1 MGIIKKEMRRIL
13 IALVRFYQIV
23 ISPYFA
29 PSCRYTPTCSCYAIE
44 SIRCHGVFRGSWLA
58 IYRIGRCHPWCEGGY
73 DPVPSS
79 KATGCKVSDCHSKD
93 HKSIKHNPEIGQS
106 SENH

>member
-1 MGIIKKEMRRIL
+1 MGITKKEMRRLL
-13 IALVRFYQIV
+13 IALVRFYQMAV
-23 ISPYFA
+23 SPYFA
-29 PSCRYTPTCSCYAIE
+29 PSCRYTPTCSSYAIE
-44 SIRCHGVFRGSWLA
+44 AIRSHGIFRGSWLA

-79 KATGCKVSDCHSKD
+79 KSTGCKDSDCRSKD
-93 HKSIKHNPEIGQS
+93 HNAIKHNPEIGHS